1 VEYGG
6 IKMDIVKQ
14 LKSAMKSGTL
24 LFGQNQAEAAC
35 AHGEAKLVI
44 IAANCPTEYVEKLHA
59 SHPDIPMHQVAMV
72 NRELGAACARPF
84 HVSTICVV
92 DAGSSDLLSLRS
104 NLD

>member
-14 LKSAMKSGTL
+14 LKTAINNGTL
-24 LFGQNQAEAAC
+24 LFGQNQTVAAC

-44 IAANCPTEYVEKLHA
+44 LAANCPLDYIEKLHS
-59 SHPDIPMHQVAMV
+59 SHPDIPIHRVSMV
-72 NRELGAACARPF
+72 NRELGAACAKPF

-104 NLD
+104 NID

>member
-14 LKSAMKSGTL
+14 LKTAIKNGSL
-24 LFGQNQAEAAC
+24 LFGQNQTAAAC

-44 IAANCPTEYVEKLHA
+44 LAANCPLDYIEELHS
-59 SHPDIPMHQVAMV
+59 SHPDVPIHRVTMV
-72 NRELGAACARPF
+72 NRELGAACAKPY

-92 DAGSSDLLSLRS
+92 DAGTSDLLSLRS